1 MLVNIIKVQI
11 IGEKKNEEIFAN
23 LKYTNRSRLETC
35 NGIISFSN
43 NNKKSLKKSVKF
55 YSLFNA
61 LFLK

>member
-11 IGEKKNEEIFAN
+11 IGEKKNEQIFAN

-43 NNKKSLKKSVKF
+43 NNKKSLKKKV
-55 YSLFNA
+55 
-61 LFLK
+61 